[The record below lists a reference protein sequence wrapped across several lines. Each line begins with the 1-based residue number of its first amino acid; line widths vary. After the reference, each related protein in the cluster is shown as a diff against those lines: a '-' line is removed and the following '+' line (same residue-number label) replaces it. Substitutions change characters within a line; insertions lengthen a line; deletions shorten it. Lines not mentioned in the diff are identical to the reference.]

1 MISKM
6 SLKLDFNWKKCIKWV
21 VLGLVG
27 VLFLVF
33 FVRVATWED
42 AYYRDKEGSERDV
55 VQRDVETAREELDE
69 TVPTE
74 QEVVEYVVAADRPRY
89 LSIEKLG
96 VVNARVLPMGINDDG
111 ALATPNNIFDVG
123 WYEASGKPGEGKTMV
138 IDGHNGGPN
147 VYGVFKYLPDLVAGD
162 TIVVERGD
170 GVKFRYSVV
179 ENKEVSID
187 ASDDYM
193 VTALRTPEKGKESIT
208 LISCS
213 GDWSWE
219 RYTYLSRQFVRA
231 VLLES

>member
-1 MISKM
+1 M

>member
-1 MISKM
+1 M

-55 VQRDVETAREELDE
+55 VQREVETAREELDE

-123 WYEASGKPGEGKTMV
+123 WYEASGKPGEGKTIV

-162 TIVVERGD
+162 VIVVERGD

-193 VTALRTPEKGKESIT
+193 VTAMRTPEKGKESLT